1 MKPSGISLG
10 GYRPGANGRVTELH
24 GRYYHRHWGFGLYF
38 ESKVAAGLAA
48 FLDRFAASRDGF
60 WVALLEDEIV
70 GSVTIEGGDAES
82 TGARLRWFILAE
94 EARGRGAGHLLL
106 GAAMDFC
113 RGAGF
118 GQVHLHT
125 FAGLDAARHLY
136 QKYGFTL
143 TGEHE
148 ARQWGE
154 PVLEQRFQWRP

>member
-1 MKPSGISLG
+1 M
-10 GYRPGANGRVTELH
+10 
-24 GRYYHRHWGFGLYF
+24 YF
-38 ESKVAAGLAA
+38 EHRVAAGLAA
-48 FLDRFAASRDGF
+48 FLDRFAASRDGC

-148 ARQWGE
+148 DRHWGE
-154 PVLEQRFQWRP
+154 PGLAQGFQWRRVGVGRGEWNGWGERGSAW

>member
-1 MKPSGISLG
+1 
-10 GYRPGANGRVTELH
+10 
-24 GRYYHRHWGFGLYF
+24 
-38 ESKVAAGLAA
+38 
-48 FLDRFAASRDGF
+48 
-60 WVALLEDEIV
+60 
-70 GSVTIEGGDAES
+70 
-82 TGARLRWFILAE
+82 
-94 EARGRGAGHLLL
+94 
-106 GAAMDFC
+106 MDFC

-148 ARQWGE
+148 ARQWGG